1 MKGRIAGDIAMKDKL
16 RQAESKGPSESYSKF
31 RVRWRH
37 VLVIDQQ
44 VRAGRAPNCRRL
56 AEELEVSRRTVLRDV
71 DFMRYDLSA
80 PIEYENLGKS
90 ERAHRVRKS
99 GKIWGHHIDYES

>member
-1 MKGRIAGDIAMKDKL
+1 MKDQL
-16 RQAESKGPSESYSKF
+16 RQAKSKGPSESYSKF

-90 ERAHRVRKS
+90 GDTMSAGINRHGVGNERVLRGRR
-99 GKIWGHHIDYES
+99 